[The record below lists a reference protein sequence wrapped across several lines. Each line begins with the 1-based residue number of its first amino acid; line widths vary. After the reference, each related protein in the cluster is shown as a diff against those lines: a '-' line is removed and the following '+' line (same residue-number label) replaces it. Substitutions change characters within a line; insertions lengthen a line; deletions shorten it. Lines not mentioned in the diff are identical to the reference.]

1 MVHVRRAIVATIS
14 SLVFYRGFKKD
25 CPTGVLEKKKVLEIY
40 NTFIQTGN
48 AKFLVDQIFRIFD
61 ADNNGCI
68 DFKVCQMMMK
78 VAEF

>member
-1 MVHVRRAIVATIS
+1 MVHVRKAIVVTIS
-14 SLVFYRGFKKD
+14 SLLFYRGFKKD

-68 DFKVCQMMMK
+68 DFKVCQ
-78 VAEF
+78 VIVVLDRF